1 MMSAQAQGWQ
11 RVSEYLHYI
20 WKFGTCLLQTQ
31 LLYLSEWHDVD
42 AY

>member
-20 WKFGTCLLQTQ
+20 WKFGHLFIANAIT
-31 LLYLSEWHDVD
+31 LSK
-42 AY
+42 